1 MTAHPVVIVGIGA
14 DGWDGLSESAKG
26 AILGAEVLMGSPR
39 QLDLVPATHLGA
51 RRAPTRLTW
60 PSPMIPALP
69 SMFAENADRRVC
81 VLASG
86 DPMFHG
92 LGVTLVRLLG
102 ADNVQVIS
110 HPSSVALASAR
121 MGWASAEIDVVSLVN
136 RDSATVL
143 ASVTDGARLLVLSNG
158 RSTPGEVA
166 RLLSGAGFGRSI
178 VTVLAQLGG
187 AGESRTVTVADEWD
201 HADEDVDA
209 LNVLAVECIA
219 ADPLLRLTRIRGYRM
234 LLLSATVR

>member
-1 MTAHPVVIVGIGA
+1 MTTHPVVIVGIGA

-102 ADNVQVIS
+102 ADNV
-110 HPSSVALASAR
+110 
-121 MGWASAEIDVVSLVN
+121 
-136 RDSATVL
+136 
-143 ASVTDGARLLVLSNG
+143 
-158 RSTPGEVA
+158 
-166 RLLSGAGFGRSI
+166 
-178 VTVLAQLGG
+178 
-187 AGESRTVTVADEWD
+187 
-201 HADEDVDA
+201 
-209 LNVLAVECIA
+209 
-219 ADPLLRLTRIRGYRM
+219 
-234 LLLSATVR
+234 

>member
-1 MTAHPVVIVGIGA
+1 MTTHPVVIVGIGA

-102 ADNVQVIS
+102 ADNVRVNL
-110 HPSSVALASAR
+110 PPVVGGVGERANG
-121 MGWASAEIDVVSLVN
+121 MGIG
-136 RDSATVL
+136 RDRRREP
-143 ASVTDGARLLVLSNG
+143 GQPRLGDSI
-158 RSTPGEVA
+158 
-166 RLLSGAGFGRSI
+166 GFR
-178 VTVLAQLGG
+178 
-187 AGESRTVTVADEWD
+187 D
-201 HADEDVDA
+201 
-209 LNVLAVECIA
+209 
-219 ADPLLRLTRIRGYRM
+219 
-234 LLLSATVR
+234 